1 MASSCTGHGDCSRR
15 QPPAYRSRILLPTF
29 RGRLP
34 TRSRLSASAGLA
46 DACRRA
52 ELVARG
58 APTADVLA
66 AVGVLMG
73 LFRLAGTESGLVLSF
88 PPCRDPDAGQ

>member
-1 MASSCTGHGDCSRR
+1 MSVSA
-15 QPPAYRSRILLPTF
+15 A
-29 RGRLP
+29 GRWPLHA
-34 TRSRLSASAGLA
+34 LGKAIAIG
-46 DACRRA
+46 A

-73 LFRLAGTESGLVLSF
+73 LFRLDGTESGLVLSF